1 METVVTLQMKFL
13 DREGKIRTV
22 SLIDPK
28 DGISDAEIENA
39 MNAIITANIFTYNFV
54 KADSAILVTKTQEE
68 LLNESDFV
76 V

>member
-1 METVVTLQMKFL
+1 MGTVITLQMKFI
-13 DREGKIRTV
+13 DVEGKLRTI

-28 DGISDAEIENA
+28 DGITDAEVENA

-54 KADSAILVTKTQEE
+54 KADSAILVTKTEEE